1 MKDYKIYLRDDVIHI
16 DLARNRTTN
25 IDLVTRS
32 RLTEGKLA
40 VSSIPFREAIG
51 AYDVIIIDSRIDE
64 LLKHGFFNAGG
75 GMVLHSEIDQILR
88 NVMERG
94 ESALV
99 IDSRAELISCKV
111 LGALP
116 NALQIQSA
124 PVALQA
130 NTFERAD
137 DTVVLAV
144 DKMDI
149 EMTKQL
155 LGVEPRLELRASARE
170 LKTAF
175 EQVNAPIPISAE
187 IAKLNSYKCGSFS
200 NSLQIQSYLQSLCYQ
215 LFCGGGATTMVP
227 HVEPLDTEIHYSLGG
242 GATSL
247 VIDSTPVETA
257 KNSFLQPATSVVLA
271 ALPVEFLVTYTV
283 GLDAKTAIA
292 ATVSNLCYN
301 RLISGSAAMEITASL
316 GELEEHFSLGN
327 FDAGLQIDS
336 RAAKHFLLEK
346 KNQVDSDSILTAA
359 CEAALNGAS
368 PEIAS
373 VITLGCTLQ
382 ELLLRHRL
390 LEDMDSDALAAFDEI
405 TLEDLRY
412 VVI

>member
-25 IDLVTRS
+25 IDLVARS

-40 VSSIPFREAIG
+40 VSSIPFREAIR

-64 LLKHGFFNAGG
+64 FLKHGFFNADG

-99 IDSRAELISCKV
+99 IDSRAELTSCKV

-155 LGVEPRLELRASARE
+155 LGVEPRLELHASARE

-175 EQVNAPIPISAE
+175 EQVNAPVPISAE
-187 IAKLNSYKCGSFS
+187 IEKLNSYKYGSFG

-247 VIDSTPVETA
+247 VIDSAPVETA
-257 KNSFLQPATSVVLA
+257 KNSFLQTETSVIPVAFPVQFLLTYAVGAETQTVVSA
-271 ALPVEFLVTYTV
+271 AVT
-283 GLDAKTAIA
+283 
-292 ATVSNLCYN
+292 NLCYN
-301 RLISGSAAMEITASL
+301 YFSGGSSGMEITAKL
-316 GELEEHFSLGN
+316 GELEEHFPLGGFEN
-327 FDAGLQIDS
+327 AVQIENTAAG
-336 RAAKHFLLEK
+336 HFLLEK
-346 KNQVDSDSILTAA
+346 REHADSDSVIAAA
-359 CEAALNGAS
+359 CDAALTGSS
-368 PEIAS
+368 PELAS
-373 VITLGCTLQ
+373 VVVLGCAI
-382 ELLLRHRL
+382 EEFIRRYRL
-390 LEDMDSDALAAFDEI
+390 LSEVDDRSLADI
-405 TLEDLRY
+405 DTMTLDNLDY
-412 VVI
+412 VVL